1 MEPQI
6 LDYREE
12 HNILKFTI
20 NNINVSHANAIRRVI
35 LSDIP
40 CIVFKTFPHE
50 KNDANIFINTSR
62 LNNEILKQRFA
73 CIPIHINDL
82 EVPIQ
87 DYIVEID
94 VENTTNS
101 IIYITTKDF
110 RIKNIKDNTYLND
123 TTRNGIF
130 PPDNI
135 TKHYIDFCRLRPR
148 ISHTI
153 PGEHLKMSCT
163 FSFSNAKENGSY
175 NVVSTCTYRNSPNLT
190 EIEERESRKEEE
202 LKLKYT
208 DPEDIRFHLQDWKN
222 LDAKRIYLADSF
234 DFKIET
240 IGVFTNKYIITTAI
254 NLIITRLGK
263 IIEIYST
270 PTNVINISESTIPN
284 SFDIILENEDYT
296 IGKVLEYT
304 LYQKY
309 YKTDKTLTFCG
320 FRKPHPH
327 INISIIR
334 IAFDKQADK
343 SIIVEYITTAATI
356 AINLYKK
363 ILDEIGK

>member
-6 LDYREE
+6 LDYTEE

-20 NNINVSHANAIRRVI
+20 NNINVSYANAIRRVI
-35 LSDIP
+35 LSDIR

-62 LNNEILKQRFA
+62 LNNEILKQRLA
-73 CIPIHINDL
+73 CIPIHIDNL
-82 EVPIQ
+82 EISIE

-94 VENTTNS
+94 VENTTDS

-110 RIKNIKDNTYLND
+110 RIRNIKSNTYLDD

-130 PPDNI
+130 PPDSI
-135 TKHYIDFCRLRPR
+135 TRHYIDFCRLRPR
-148 ISHTI
+148 ISDTI

-163 FSFSNAKENGSY
+163 FSYSNAKENGSY
-175 NVVSTCTYRNSPNLT
+175 NVVSTGTYRNSPNLT

-208 DPEDIRFHLQDWKN
+208 DPNDVKFHLQDWKN
-222 LDAKRIYLADSF
+222 LDAKRIYIDNSF

-240 IGVFTNKYIITTAI
+240 IGVFANKYIITTAI
-254 NLIITRLGK
+254 NLIITRLRK

-270 PTNVINISESTIPN
+270 KNNVINVSDSTIPN

-309 YKTDKTLTFCG
+309 YKTEKTLTFCG
-320 FRKPHPH
+320 FRKAHPH

-334 IAFDKQADK
+334 VAFDKQTEK
-343 SIIVEYITTAATI
+343 SIVSEYITISANI
-356 AINLYKK
+356 AIELYKK
-363 ILDEIGK
+363 ILEQIEK